1 MSRLVLFVFSLAVL
15 LAAVGCQR
23 QPPYRLA
30 PVSGTVTQGGKPL
43 AGVIVVFWP
52 DGVGPSSS
60 APTDSSGQFQMH
72 TDQGEDGAV
81 VGAHRVCVIDG
92 KALFSRVARGNAGPK
107 GLPKELAA
115 EPATAVPPRYADK
128 RETPLRAEVRAEEQ
142 VIQLEVK

>member
-1 MSRLVLFVFSLAVL
+1 LVIASLSVS
-15 LAAVGCQR
+15 VGCQR

-30 PVSGTVTQGGKPL
+30 PVAGTVTQGGKPL

-60 APTDSSGQFQMH
+60 APTDSSGRFQLH
-72 TDQGEDGAV
+72 TDQGEEGAV

-92 KALFSRVARGNAGPK
+92 KALFNRVARGNAGAK

-115 EPATAVPPRYADK
+115 EPAAAVPPRYADK
-128 RETPLRAEVRAEEQ
+128 RETPLRVEVRGEEQ
-142 VIQLEVK
+142 VISLEVK